1 MKLSPA
7 IIGTILF
14 IIVAAGTM
22 FLADSFLFDGKTKRP
37 PPTRVVPDNGEAYFD
52 SPLVE
57 EMQTVPETPPVVE
70 EPVDVPVQEPEEKP
84 VEKPVE
90 ESGIEKPEAPVIAAP
105 LPLPPNMVPPVKGAT
120 AKIAIIIDDVGMDAK
135 RSRMVA
141 ELPAPITLAF
151 LPYGT
156 ITKSLAKSAKE
167 KGHHIIIHTPMEA
180 MNGSANIGP
189 GGLVSGMD
197 HAAFENAFGLMADSF
212 AGYEG
217 INNHMGSRL
226 TQDQDAMARLMQ
238 ILKARGLYFVDSKTI
253 DTSVA
258 ARQAAAAGIP
268 YAERDVFL
276 DHQDTAAFVA
286 AALAKTEAVA
296 KRRGYAIA
304 IGHPKDHTI
313 NGLKAWIPTLKAKG
327 IELVPVKDILTVPK
341 ADAAPVPVQAAV
353 IEAPEAADV
362 KTPEK
367 FTPDLSLP
375 TPQIWLP
382 EPPEQSPVP

>member
-7 IIGTILF
+7 VVGTILF
-14 IIVAAGTM
+14 VVVAAGTM
-22 FLADSFLFDGKTKRP
+22 FLADSFLFDGKSKRP
-37 PPTRVVPDNGEAYFD
+37 PPTRVAPDNGQAYFD
-52 SPLVE
+52 SPPVE
-57 EMQTVPETPPVVE
+57 EVPPEAAVPETPAPVE
-70 EPVDVPVQEPEEKP
+70 ETMDLPVQEPEEKP
-84 VEKPVE
+84 VERPVE
-90 ESGIEKPEAPVIAAP
+90 ESGIKPEAPVAAVP
-105 LPLPPNMVPPVKGAT
+105 VLPPPNMVPPAKGTT

-135 RSRMVA
+135 RSRAVVD
-141 ELPAPITLAF
+141 LPAPVTLAF

-197 HAAFENAFGLMADSF
+197 HAAFENAFGLMAESF

-226 TQDQDAMARLMQ
+226 TQDKDAMARLMQ

-276 DHQDTAAFVA
+276 DHQDTEAFVV

-313 NGLKAWIPTLKAKG
+313 NGLKAWIPTLEAKG
-327 IELVPVKDILTVPK
+327 IELVPVKDILMVPK
-341 ADAAPVPVQAAV
+341 I
-353 IEAPEAADV
+353 IE
-362 KTPEK
+362 
-367 FTPDLSLP
+367 
-375 TPQIWLP
+375 
-382 EPPEQSPVP
+382 